1 MQKIDANIILR
12 YVLDDHELSVK
23 AREIIDQHIV
33 EVPIEVLFMLNS
45 IN

>member
-12 YVLDDHELSVK
+12 YILNDHPDLSSR

-33 EVPIEVLFMLNS
+33 EVPIGAKNGK
-45 IN
+45 